1 MVDNTIVSRLRP
13 RWDALVN
20 SISQN
25 LGTSVVRSA
34 VSVPSQAQLDRARI
48 LKFRKTDANT
58 KMNQAREAL
67 AATPGNKAALEA
79 LKAAQQEHRNV
90 LFDETIERV
99 GQVAGDY
106 IGDGTRN
113 LWWLINAPQAI
124 TGLVGRTIMKSE
136 GSDALGAALGGT
148 GLTLGMELAT
158 GNIDLT
164 NLDEAGRPK
173 GYSVLFPKEIQ
184 QVNPETGEIEI
195 VLDRT
200 KSNNPAAEIA
210 ARYFLNRTGRILPEE
225 QFLAERPDVT
235 PEEYARF
242 RAAKQ
247 DNTFFGLEDMPVQT
261 SAPLGAIA
269 GALASNATGK
279 NRIAG
284 ALLGG
289 ITAPL
294 AKEVAIDV
302 PTSLGILHG
311 TTETPDDPVGEIEFL
326 GYRIPF
332 KAIAAT
338 AALGAG
344 MKLGARALRNRSMTN
359 TPMQLGFDFGEKG
372 QFKGRFTEEAVGPS
386 KGLMPRSHIKV
397 FEDRELLSRW
407 LDNVTDRNYLVDKV
421 GGKYYVYEDNRPER
435 VKRMR
440 GIGVEEF

>member
-1 MVDNTIVSRLRP
+1 MVDNTILSRLRP
-13 RWDALVN
+13 RWDTLVN
-20 SISQN
+20 SMRQN
-25 LGTSVVRSA
+25 LGTSVVRNA
-34 VSVPSQAQLDRARI
+34 MSVPSDEQLERAKILNIRKSNADRK
-48 LKFRKTDANT
+48 LT
-58 KMNQAREAL
+58 QAREAL
-67 AATPGNKAALEA
+67 AANPGDMAALEA
-79 LKAAQQEHRNV
+79 LKAAKRERSDV
-90 LFDETIERV
+90 FADEGIERV

-124 TGLVGRTIMKSE
+124 TGLVGRSIMKSE
-136 GSDALGAALGGT
+136 GTGALGAALGGT

-173 GYSVLFPKEIQ
+173 GYSALFPKEIQ
-184 QVNPETGEIEI
+184 QINPETGELEV

-261 SAPLGAIA
+261 SAPLGAIS
-269 GALASNATGK
+269 GAVASNATGR

-344 MKLGARALRNRSMTN
+344 MKVGARALRNRSMTN
-359 TPMQLGFDFGEKG
+359 VPKQLGLDLA
-372 QFKGRFTEEAVGPS
+372 QTGRFTEEAVGPAR
-386 KGLMPRSHIKV
+386 GAIPRSHVKV
-397 FEDRELLSRW
+397 FEDSNDLVRW
-407 LDNVTDRNYLVDKV
+407 LDSVPDTNYKVDEV
-421 GGKYYVYEDNRPER
+421 QGKFYVYKDQTPARIRRQRIN
-435 VKRMR
+435 
-440 GIGVEEF
+440 EEF

>member
-1 MVDNTIVSRLRP
+1 MVDNPALNFARSRL
-13 RWDALVN
+13 DALVN
-20 SISQN
+20 ATRQN
-25 LGTSVVRSA
+25 VGRSVAKSTLGGRT
-34 VSVPSQAQLDRARI
+34 PEQI
-48 LKFRKTDANT
+48 EKANT
-58 KMNQAREAL
+58 FNVRKLRAEDRVRKASEKVKLNPGDADALRE
-67 AATPGNKAALEA
+67 LEA
-79 LKAAQQEHRNV
+79 AKQERSTV
-90 LFDETIERV
+90 WLDKQIDV
-99 GQVAGDY
+99 AGQVAGDY

-124 TGLVGRTIMKSE
+124 TGLIGRKILESE
-136 GSDALGAALGGT
+136 GYGTLGTALGAT

-164 NLDEAGRPK
+164 NLGEAGRPK
-173 GYSVLFPKEIQ
+173 GYSVLFPRETQ
-184 QVNPETGEIEI
+184 QVNPETGEIEV

-200 KSNNPAAEIA
+200 KSNNPAAELA

-247 DNTFFGLEDMPVQT
+247 NNTFFGLENIPLQT
-261 SAPLGAIA
+261 SVPIGTIGGATIA
-269 GALASNATGK
+269 NAMGK

-289 ITAPL
+289 ATTPL
-294 AKEVAIDV
+294 VKEVAIDV

-344 MKLGARALRNRSMTN
+344 LKLGGRALRNRSITN
-359 TPMQLGFDFGEKG
+359 TPMQLGFEFGEKG
-372 QFKGRFTEEAVGPS
+372 QFKGRFTEEPVGPS
-386 KGLMPRSHIKV
+386 
-397 FEDRELLSRW
+397 
-407 LDNVTDRNYLVDKV
+407 
-421 GGKYYVYEDNRPER
+421 
-435 VKRMR
+435 KRMR
-440 GIGVEEF
+440 GIGVREF

>member
-1 MVDNTIVSRLRP
+1 M
-13 RWDALVN
+13 
-20 SISQN
+20 
-25 LGTSVVRSA
+25 SA
-34 VSVPSQAQLDRARI
+34 PSKEQLERARI
-48 LKFRKTDANT
+48 LNIRKSDANR
-58 KMNQAREAL
+58 KMMQAREAL
-67 AATPGNKAALEA
+67 AANPGDMAALEA
-79 LKAAQQEHRNV
+79 LKAAKRERSNV
-90 LFDETIERV
+90 LADEGIERV

-124 TGLVGRTIMKSE
+124 TGLVGRNIMKSE
-136 GSDALGAALGGT
+136 GVGPLGAALGAT

-173 GYSVLFPKEIQ
+173 GYSVLFPKETQ
-184 QVNPETGEIEI
+184 QVNPETGEVEI
-195 VLDRT
+195 VLNRT

-247 DNTFFGLEDMPVQT
+247 ENTFFGLENMPVQT

-269 GALASNATGK
+269 GAVASNATGR

-344 MKLGARALRNRSMTN
+344 MKLGARALRNKSMTN
-359 TPMQLGFDFGEKG
+359 VPKQLGLDLE
-372 QFKGRFTEEAVGPS
+372 QKGRFTEEAVGPP
-386 KGLMPRSHIKV
+386 GGPIPRSHVKV
-397 FEDRELLSRW
+397 FDNHDALTRW
-407 LDNVTDRNYLVDKV
+407 LDNVYDKNYAVDEVK
-421 GGKYYVYEDNRPER
+421 GKFYVYEDNRPER